1 LVLKK
6 LQQAPDII
14 VRSGMTPR
22 QKRDL
27 LNRIHRH
34 AHTQSSMRR
43 HKVVAQQWDDLLQKD
58 F

>member
-1 LVLKK
+1 
-6 LQQAPDII
+6 
-14 VRSGMTPR
+14 MTPR

-34 AHTQSSMRR
+34 AHTQISMRR
-43 HKVVAQQWDDLLQKD
+43 HTDEAKQWDDLLQKD